1 MNNQPNCTPTK
12 KLNWHPSKN
21 WLLPRRWLHGTPEVW
36 GHQRREAGGER
47 RQGWIGTFLEKRD
60 AQWLPA
66 AVSRHSGATTGATS
80 FIPTSATGREL
91 GMAACS
97 FCFWRRKIMFRPKTN
112 SRNAWVLQQLIK
124 NVSSLGLHYTAL
136 SLFPILYLKKR
147 CDYIR
152 VPKSIGF
159 VMNVL

>member
-1 MNNQPNCTPTK
+1 MEDLRSGSTRNEKQERRDGEDESEHF
-12 KLNWHPSKN
+12 WKN
-21 WLLPRRWLHGTPEVW
+21 ATHSDYQQRSHGTV
-36 GHQRREAGGER
+36 A
-47 RQGWIGTFLEKRD
+47 
-60 AQWLPA
+60 LP
-66 AVSRHSGATTGATS
+66 SGATS
-80 FIPTSATGREL
+80 FIPTTATGREL